1 MKTWIAIICLLLCP
15 SLVFAEANETT
26 QPQLSDQHQS
36 QSTEPVIP
44 GELFSTAAITSKL
57 PLDIQAKGTDACGTL
72 LSYKIKEELMGSKL
86 FFLSVANKKKF
97 VLLLQTRPEFAER
110 PNIASQYTIALVY
123 QEDTGILS
131 YYLDQMQGQV
141 HNEDVAIELQKI
153 LEWTYATVKR
163 YTYLLEE

>member
-1 MKTWIAIICLLLCP
+1 
-15 SLVFAEANETT
+15 
-26 QPQLSDQHQS
+26 
-36 QSTEPVIP
+36 
-44 GELFSTAAITSKL
+44 
-57 PLDIQAKGTDACGTL
+57 
-72 LSYKIKEELMGSKL
+72 MGSKL